1 VGIRLLT
8 SAATQDSLL
17 ITPMDPTTKK
27 KKFWSLAGSG
37 KLSMIIALV
46 ARWFLGAVFIYM
58 GLVKALDPVTFLKL
72 VREYEMV
79 GNPLLLNLIASVLPW
94 FEVFCGVLLLA
105 GVAVRGT
112 ALMVL
117 GMLIPF
123 TLIVLKRALEI
134 ASAEGI
140 LFCAVKFNC
149 GCGGGDVYICQKLI
163 ENTGLMLLTLF
174 PLAGLGKKL
183 SLRFSFWPVETV
195 KESPSNGMGLELGEA
210 PSNK

>member
-1 VGIRLLT
+1 
-8 SAATQDSLL
+8 
-17 ITPMDPTTKK
+17 MDPSAKK
-27 KKFWSLAGSG
+27 KRLDMVAV
-37 KLSMIIALV
+37 L
-46 ARWFLGAVFIYM
+46 ARWFLGGIFIYM

-72 VREYEMV
+72 VREYELV

-94 FEVFCGVLLLA
+94 FEVFCGLLLVT
-105 GVAVRGT
+105 GVAVRGS
-112 ALMVL
+112 ALVLL

-163 ENTGLMLLTLF
+163 ENTGLMLLALL
-174 PLAGLGKKL
+174 PLAGLGKKWA
-183 SLRFSFWPVETV
+183 LRFSLWPGIAPET
-195 KESPSNGMGLELGEA
+195 A
-210 PSNK
+210 PTAVPAPV

>member
-1 VGIRLLT
+1 
-8 SAATQDSLL
+8 
-17 ITPMDPTTKK
+17 MDPSAKRK
-27 KKFWSLAGSG
+27 RLDIVAV
-37 KLSMIIALV
+37 L
-46 ARWFLGAVFIYM
+46 ARWFLGGIFIYM

-94 FEVFCGVLLLA
+94 FEVFCGVLLLT
-105 GVAVRGT
+105 GVAVRGS
-112 ALMVL
+112 ALMLL

-123 TLIVLKRALEI
+123 TLIVLKRALAI

-163 ENTGLMLLTLF
+163 ENTGFMLLALL
-174 PLAGLGKKL
+174 PLAGLGKKWA
-183 SLRFSFWPVETV
+183 LRFSLWPAETG
-195 KESPSNGMGLELGEA
+195 EQSTSNEIGLELGKA
-210 PSNK
+210 PSGK